1 MAACLRRCGNR
12 QRFDMNVPGGAAWPV
27 RTYVTAFL
35 TSAIVVLAIFNQ
47 FAPGQFEGWWV
58 ALVLLPLIAMNARAL
73 KQSAAIIAAV
83 VGAGALLAAV
93 SDRIALDAPLRSA
106 GLLAALLI
114 ALSGLSHAAARS
126 RDIQRIAEILVERP
140 AGARYL
146 WISFGA
152 HVLGIFLN
160 LGSVMLIA
168 TLLASRRAELLR
180 QGAVVHLTLAML
192 RGISA
197 MPMCSPLALSSIVI
211 LSILPE
217 VPYLDLLPWGL
228 AAALSYILAGFIMS
242 GGLHQRP
249 APGARVLPTAE
260 ETGVLL
266 RLLARIV
273 VLVTAAFSLKTFA
286 GWSLPFSV
294 FIALAGFASAWWMLQ
309 RARGA
314 APGWRQQAA
323 RAGEDSVNEIIV
335 VGGAGFLG
343 ALLTQIIAMSSGFS
357 GPIPFALAMAI
368 TALLPAAFALAGMLA
383 INPIISATALLGF
396 LRPVWPDEALFWL
409 ALSAFWG
416 WGVTIGSSPFTANAL
431 IAGRVM
437 QLDVWRLTTGDNRRL
452 TLLALVTAGLVCS
465 AGFFFTQYGSVS

>member
-1 MAACLRRCGNR
+1 MAACLQRCGNR

-47 FAPGQFEGWWV
+47 FAPGQFKGWWV

-83 VGAGALLAAV
+83 VGMGALLAAV
-93 SDRIALDAPLRSA
+93 SDSIALDAPLRSA

-217 VPYLDLLPWGL
+217 VPYFDLLPWGL
-228 AAALSYILAGFIMS
+228 AAALSYILAGFVMS
-242 GGLHQRP
+242 GGPHRRP
-249 APGARVLPTAE
+249 APGARLLPTAD
-260 ETGVLL
+260 ETRVLL

-343 ALLTQIIAMSSGFS
+343 ALLSQIIAMASGFS

-368 TALLPAAFALAGMLA
+368 TAFLPAAFALAGMLA

-416 WGVTIGSSPFTANAL
+416 WGVTIGCSPFTANAL

-465 AGFFFTQYGSVS
+465 AGFFCTQYGSVS

>member
-1 MAACLRRCGNR
+1 
-12 QRFDMNVPGGAAWPV
+12 MNVPGGAARPV
-27 RTYVTAFL
+27 RTYITAFL

-73 KQSAAIIAAV
+73 KPSAAIIAAA

-93 SDRIALDAPLRSA
+93 SDSIALDAPLRSA

-114 ALSGLSHAAARS
+114 ALGGLSHAAARS
-126 RDIQRIAEILVERP
+126 RDIRRIAEILVERP

-152 HVLGIFLN
+152 YVLGIFLN

-168 TLLASRRAELLR
+168 TMLASRRAELLR

-192 RGISA
+192 RGSSA
-197 MPMCSPLALSSIVI
+197 MPMCSPLALSSITI

-228 AAALSYILAGFIMS
+228 AAALSYILAGFVIS
-242 GGLHQRP
+242 GAPRP
-249 APGARVLPTAE
+249 APRARILPTAE
-260 ETGVLL
+260 ETRVLL
-266 RLLARIV
+266 RLLARIA
-273 VLVTAAFSLKTFA
+273 VLVTATFSLKTFA

-294 FIALAGFASAWWMLQ
+294 FIALAGFASVWWMLQ

-343 ALLTQIIAMSSGFS
+343 ALLSQIIAMSSGFS
-357 GPIPFALAMAI
+357 GPLPFALAMAI
-368 TALLPAAFALAGMLA
+368 TAFLPAAFVLAGMLA

-437 QLDVWRLTTGDNRRL
+437 QLDAWRLTTGDNRTL
-452 TLLALVTAGLVCS
+452 TLLALLTAGLVCS
-465 AGFFFTQYGSVS
+465 AGFFFTQYGSVN